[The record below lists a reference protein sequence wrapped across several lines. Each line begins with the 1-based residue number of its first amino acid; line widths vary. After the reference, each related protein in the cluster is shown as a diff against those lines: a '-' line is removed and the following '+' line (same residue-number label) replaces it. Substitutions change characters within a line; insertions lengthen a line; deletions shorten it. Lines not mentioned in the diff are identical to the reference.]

1 MLLCEFGEDS
11 GPSWGVRSSLN
22 PGGGGTGVTG
32 GCTGE
37 VVTCLPCVVLESLKM
52 LNLRSLSHF
61 A

>member
-22 PGGGGTGVTG
+22 PAGGGTGVTG

-37 VVTCLPCVVLESLKM
+37 VVTSLPCVVLESLKM